1 MPYLNDPREHSI
13 DPMHGFQWEGD
24 NRVEERWKWG
34 ASILDL
40 CGMSP
45 EDYQTTIFHT
55 DCSCRCTSGESTTKT
70 TNPITVSIEREEDT
84 GDVIMYA
91 VASKRV
97 YATLSVVADWTI
109 LFDDG
114 SDAVDVRGVVEIPEG
129 ETEGSAIILIGKNG
143 GIEKSEATVNVGA
156 TEDSADKKT
165 YEDDVFKYT
174 VSDITADISIYYGT
188 FPYTGDVSTLT
199 LDMLSAVTQAS
210 YDKYPITFVIPAGN
224 GYLATSQEELD
235 AETLN
240 CVLVIPEKYRG
251 NVSITGLAGEVLQDP
266 VNQLFF
272 ISEEVSIAGMDVYI
286 RNGHNEVYTGEI
298 EDTTQEAYNLT
309 IKQ

>member
-1 MPYLNDPREHSI
+1 MSYLNDPREQSI
-13 DPMHGFQWEGD
+13 DTVNGYQWEAD

-55 DCSCRCTSGESTTKT
+55 DCGGTGGGGSTGKVS
-70 TNPITVSIEREEDT
+70 NPIAVSVAKNEDT
-84 GDVIMYA
+84 GDVVMYA

-97 YATLSVVADWTI
+97 YAALSVVANWMI
-109 LFDDG
+109 YFDD
-114 SDAVDVRGVVEIPEG
+114 SSEAVEVKGVVEIPEG
-129 ETEGSAIILIGKNG
+129 ETEGSAIILTGKTG
-143 GIEKSEATVNVGA
+143 SIDKTEAVVNVGSS
-156 TEDSADKKT
+156 EESANNKT

-188 FPYTGDVSTLT
+188 FPYTADVSTLT
-199 LDMLSAVTQAS
+199 VDMLSAITEAS

-240 CVLVIPEKYRG
+240 CILVVPQKYRG
-251 NVSITGLAGEVLQDP
+251 NVSLTSMGIEVLQDP
-266 VNQLFF
+266 VNQIFF
-272 ISEEVSIAGMDVYI
+272 ISDKVSIAGMDVYI
-286 RNGHNEVYTGEI
+286 RNGYNEVYTGEV
-298 EDTTQEAYNLT
+298 ENTDQEKYNLT

>member
-1 MPYLNDPREHSI
+1 MSYLNDPREQSI
-13 DPMHGFQWEGD
+13 DAVNGYQWEAD

-55 DCSCRCTSGESTTKT
+55 DCGGTGGGGSTGKVS
-70 TNPITVSIEREEDT
+70 NPIAVSVVKNEDT
-84 GDVIMYA
+84 GDVVMYA

-97 YATLSVVADWTI
+97 YAALSVVANWKI
-109 LFDDG
+109 YFDDG
-114 SDAVDVRGVVEIPEG
+114 SDAVDVKGVVEIPEG
-129 ETEGSAIILIGKNG
+129 ETEGSAIILTGKTGSIDKTEAVVNIGS
-143 GIEKSEATVNVGA
+143 SE
-156 TEDSADKKT
+156 ESANNKT

-188 FPYTGDVSTLT
+188 FPYTADVSTLT
-199 LDMLSAVTQAS
+199 VDMLSAITEAS

-240 CVLVIPEKYRG
+240 CILVVPQKYRG
-251 NVSITGLAGEVLQDP
+251 NVSLTSMGIEVLQDP
-266 VNQLFF
+266 VNQIFF
-272 ISEEVSIAGMDVYI
+272 ISDKVSIAGMDVYI
-286 RNGHNEVYTGEI
+286 RNGYNEVYTGEV
-298 EDTTQEAYNLT
+298 ENTDQEKYNLT

>member
-1 MPYLNDPREHSI
+1 MSYLNDPREQSI
-13 DPMHGFQWEGD
+13 DAVNGYQWEAD

-55 DCSCRCTSGESTTKT
+55 DCGGTGGGGSTGKVS
-70 TNPITVSIEREEDT
+70 NPIAVSVVKNEDT
-84 GDVIMYA
+84 GDVVMYA

-97 YATLSVVADWTI
+97 YAALSVVANWKI
-109 LFDDG
+109 YFDDG
-114 SDAVDVRGVVEIPEG
+114 SDAVDVKGVVEIPEG
-129 ETEGSAIILIGKNG
+129 ETEGSAIILTGKTGSIDKTEAVVNIGS
-143 GIEKSEATVNVGA
+143 SE
-156 TEDSADKKT
+156 ESANNKT

-188 FPYTGDVSTLT
+188 FPYTADVSTLT
-199 LDMLSAVTQAS
+199 VDMLSAITEAS

-240 CVLVIPEKYRG
+240 CILVVPQKYRG
-251 NVSITGLAGEVLQDP
+251 NVSLTSMGIEVLQDP
-266 VNQLFF
+266 ANQIFF
-272 ISEEVSIAGMDVYI
+272 ISDEVSIAGMDVYV
-286 RNGHNEVYTGEI
+286 RNGYNEVYTGEV
-298 EDTTQEAYNLT
+298 ENTDQEKYNLT

>member
-1 MPYLNDPREHSI
+1 MSYLNDPREQSI
-13 DPMHGFQWEGD
+13 DPVDGYQWEAD
-24 NRVEERWKWG
+24 NRIEERWKWG

-55 DCSCRCTSGESTTKT
+55 DCCCGSGSGSSTSKAS
-70 TNPITVSIEREEDT
+70 NPIAVSIVKDEDA
-84 GDVIMYA
+84 GDVVMYA

-97 YATLSVVADWTI
+97 YAPVSVVANWMI
-109 LFDDG
+109 YFDDG
-114 SDAVDVRGVVEIPEG
+114 SDAVEVKGVVEIPEG
-129 ETEGSAIILIGKNG
+129 ETEGSAIILSGRKG
-143 GIEKSEATVNVGA
+143 GIDKSEAIVNVGA
-156 TEDSADKKT
+156 SEDSATKKT

-174 VSDITADISIYYGT
+174 VSDISADITIYYGT

-199 LDMLSAVTQAS
+199 VGMLSAVTQAS

-240 CVLVIPEKYRG
+240 CVLVIPDKYRG
-251 NVSITGLAGEVLQDP
+251 NVSITGFAGEVLQDP

-272 ISEEVSIAGMDVYI
+272 ISKEATIAGMDVYI
-286 RNGHNEVYTGEI
+286 RNGYNEVYTGEI

-309 IKQ
+309 IK